1 MFKLK
6 NIQEYSN
13 SPIQEGK
20 YSNYKT
26 ILRANKIIITTTI
39 QFIKTRYIQVSPL
52 IEQILYLPML
62 IKS

>member
-26 ILRANKIIITTTI
+26 ILRADKRIITTTI
-39 QFIKTRYIQVSPL
+39 QFIKQGIYR
-52 IEQILYLPML
+52 
-62 IKS
+62 